1 MSDHKEPA
9 LIIMAAG
16 IGSRYGG
23 GIKQLEP
30 VGKHGEIIMDYSV
43 HDAVSA
49 GFRKIVFVIR
59 RAIERDFKEIIGNRM
74 EALCAELG
82 VAFRYA
88 FQEMEAIP
96 AGYSVPKGR
105 KKPWGTGQAVLCC
118 KELIGE
124 PFAMINADDY
134 YGKEAFC
141 KLYAFLK
148 SESAENSTH
157 FCMAGF
163 ILKNTLSDNGGVT
176 RGICQV
182 DANGYLEKVVE
193 TPGIVKTP
201 TGAASGLT
209 ALDPNAVVSMN
220 MWGATP
226 AFMDMLEDGFREF
239 FDTISDS
246 EIKQEFLLPVF
257 IDKLLRE
264 KKISVRVLPTNDQW
278 FGVTYKEDKAGVAA
292 AFSRLTARGEY
303 RHPLF
308 SDLSAK
314 NG

>member
-30 VGKHGEIIMDYSV
+30 VGEHGEIIMDYSV

-74 EALCAELG
+74 EALCAETG
-82 VAFRYA
+82 VTFRYA

-105 KKPWGTGQAVLCC
+105 MKPWGTGQAVLCC
-118 KELIGE
+118 KALIEE

-134 YGKEAFC
+134 YGKEAFR

-148 SESAENSTH
+148 NEGAENSTR

-176 RGICQV
+176 RGICRV
-182 DANGYLEKVVE
+182 DANGCLEKVVE

-201 TGAASGLT
+201 DGAASGGT
-209 ALDPNAVVSMN
+209 ALDPDAVVSMN
-220 MWGATP
+220 MWGAAP

-239 FDTISDS
+239 LDTISGD
-246 EIKQEFLLPVF
+246 EIKREFLLPVF

-278 FGVTYKEDKAGVAA
+278 FGVTYKEDKVGVAA
-292 AFSRLTARGEY
+292 AFSRLTARGAY

-308 SDLSAK
+308 SDLSTQID
-314 NG
+314 